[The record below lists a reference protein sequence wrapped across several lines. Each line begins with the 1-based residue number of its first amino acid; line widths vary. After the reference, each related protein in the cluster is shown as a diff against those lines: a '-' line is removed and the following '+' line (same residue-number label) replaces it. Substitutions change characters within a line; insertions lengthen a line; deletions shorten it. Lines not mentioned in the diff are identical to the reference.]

1 MISIIDYKAGNL
13 TSVERAL
20 KKLGIPCR
28 ITGDPEAIEDSDR
41 VIFPGVGAA
50 GEAMKNLRARQ
61 LDRSLKTFFLS
72 GRPLLGICLGTQ
84 VIMNFSQENETECLG
99 LVDGGVFCFQTPLR
113 DERGQS
119 LKIPHMGWNTVEW
132 TWAHPLIQGIAP
144 QSSFYFVHSYYPQPR
159 DEKMILG
166 RTLYGIRF
174 PSAIAYRNLVAL
186 QFHPEKSGPP
196 GLALLKGFS
205 EWEGRDVQ

>member
-1 MISIIDYKAGNL
+1 MISIVDYKAGNL

-28 ITGDPEAIEDSDR
+28 ITGDPKAIEDSDR

-50 GEAMKNLRARQ
+50 GEAMKNLRAHH
-61 LDRSLKTFFLS
+61 LDRTLKTFFLS

-99 LVDGGVFCFQTPLR
+99 LVDGGVFRFQTPLL

-132 TWAHPLIQGIAP
+132 TRAHPLIQGIAS
-144 QSSFYFVHSYYPQPR
+144 QSSFYFVHSYYPQPK
-159 DEKMILG
+159 DEGMILG
-166 RTLYGIRF
+166 WTLYGIRF
-174 PSAIAYRNLVAL
+174 PSALAYRNLVAL